1 MINFYFY
8 AAKLQKPCRNNP
20 LWENNLKKAY
30 FCGMKD
36 RSYIVHLAGIVAM
49 IFWGM
54 SFVWSTQVYQ
64 SLNPTATIFLRLVV
78 ATIFFTTILFAFR
91 LNEKV
96 KIEHLKLFALAAL
109 FEPFLYFIF
118 EGYGLKNTSPVI
130 GSAIIAMIPLV
141 TPIAARIFLKE
152 RLTPMNIVGFIVSF
166 VGVIVLLLNKDL
178 EFTASPKGILFL
190 CGAVLVAVGYSIALI
205 KLTKLYKPLTI
216 TWVQNIIGMIYFI
229 PLTLVMERFQPSN
242 FANVGGYIVPLV
254 CLGVFC
260 SAVAYALWA
269 FAFSKLGASRA
280 NVYSNLIPVFT
291 AIFSYLLAIEALTVN
306 KIIGIIVVVAGL
318 VLSQLKPK
326 SGPSTGSGTSTEQL
340 NN

>member
-1 MINFYFY
+1 MKN
-8 AAKLQKPCRNNP
+8 RNY
-20 LWENNLKKAY
+20 L
-30 FCGMKD
+30 
-36 RSYIVHLAGIVAM
+36 VHLAGVIAM

-64 SLNPTATIFLRLVV
+64 NLNPTATIFLRLVV
-78 ATIFFTTILFAFR
+78 ATIFFTAILFTFR

-96 KIEHLKLFALAAL
+96 KKEHLGLFALAAM

-130 GSAIIAMIPLV
+130 GSGIIAMIPLV
-141 TPIAARIFLKE
+141 TPVAAHIFLKE
-152 RLTPMNIVGFIVSF
+152 RLTPMNIAGFIVSF
-166 VGVIVLLLNKDL
+166 VGVIIMLLNKNL

-229 PLTLVMERFQPSN
+229 PMVIIMERFEPSN
-242 FANVGGYIVPLV
+242 YANVGGYIVPLI

-260 SAVAYALWA
+260 SAVAYSLWA
-269 FAFSKLGASRA
+269 FAFSKLGASKA

-291 AIFSYLLAIEALTVN
+291 AIFSYLLTIEEMTVF
-306 KIIGIIVVVAGL
+306 KIIGILVVVFGL
-318 VLSQLKPK
+318 VLSQMK
-326 SGPSTGSGTSTEQL
+326 SKNGPSSLRQAQGSGLRDL
-340 NN
+340 N

>member
-1 MINFYFY
+1 
-8 AAKLQKPCRNNP
+8 
-20 LWENNLKKAY
+20 
-30 FCGMKD
+30 MKNKGF
-36 RSYIVHLAGIVAM
+36 IVHLAGVVAM

-54 SFVWSTQVYQ
+54 SFVWSTQVYNYNWSTNQ
-64 SLNPTATIFLRLVV
+64 YEGLNPTATIFLRLVV
-78 ATIFFTTILFAFR
+78 ATIFFTAILFIFR
-91 LNEKV
+91 LNEKIQA
-96 KIEHLKLFALAAL
+96 KHLGLFALAAM

-190 CGAVLVAVGYSIALI
+190 SGAVLVAVGYSIALI
-205 KLTKLYKPLTI
+205 RLTRLYKPMTI
-216 TWVQNIIGMIYFI
+216 TWMQNIIGMLYFI
-229 PLTLVMERFQPSN
+229 PLVIVMERFEPSQ
-242 FANVGGYIVPLV
+242 FANVGNYIVPLV

-260 SAVAYALWA
+260 SAIAYALWA
-269 FAFSKLGASRA
+269 FAFSRLGASRA

-291 AIFSYLLAIEALTVN
+291 AIFSYLLAIEDMTVF
-306 KIIGIIVVVAGL
+306 KIIGILVVVVGL
-318 VLSQLKPK
+318 VLSQLKTK
-326 SGPSTGSGTSTEQL
+326 KAATV
-340 NN
+340 